1 MQLVELVDTPASG
14 DASGPETAERP
25 RRGRRRGVWVV
36 AGLVLVAALMAG
48 GQAYVDRRE
57 RDAIARLA
65 QVPGVIAP
73 VGDQLVVARKASIE
87 DFAGLVGDSGGLE
100 TAAGGSQSYSWSGGG
115 AAVRWTAQ
123 LLGAT
128 PTLAQKGVSP
138 LSYCVPDVPDGAE
151 TSTASQVVCYVT
163 DGGWRASGDGQA
175 STAATT
181 SRVVVL
187 DTRDGSVL
195 GDWPVGQ
202 GVWLVLSPGRV
213 VVETWD
219 ASGAKVSAHD
229 RLTGATKWTYTASTS
244 DPSGAYSGPAR
255 SVGDDIVLQ
264 LDERTVID
272 IGPDGKVRREI
283 RPKAEGRIDWWDV
296 EATSGRVVV
305 TTIDQSSLVLAPDL
319 DPSGDVTLRGTV
331 VHAQVDDGSV
341 PDLAVTQDTDLR
353 AWDLSTGEQQWNVEL
368 TDPASSAIVMR
379 GRLYVATGDGV
390 LAFNA
395 RTGERLWHGSVEGG
409 LPDGQLYTDGTHI
422 LTPVRPMGDETRGTV
437 LVAYDAVT
445 GKEAFRA
452 PFPKGFTS
460 AGSAGRQLLG
470 VDDAG
475 TTYVLLK

>member
-1 MQLVELVDTPASG
+1 MQAVELV
-14 DASGPETAERP
+14 ETAALEDVPTTESSERAQH
-25 RRGRRRGVWVV
+25 GRRRALWVALGV
-36 AGLVLVAALMAG
+36 GLVAAALVAG
-48 GQAYVDRRE
+48 QSFVDKRE

-65 QVPGVIAP
+65 RVPGVIAP
-73 VGDQLVVARKASIE
+73 VGDQLVVARKASVE
-87 DFAGLVGDSGGLE
+87 DFSGLVGDSGGLE
-100 TAAGGSQSYSWSGGG
+100 TAADGSQSYSWSGRGET
-115 AAVRWTAQ
+115 VRWTAQ
-123 LLGAT
+123 LLDAT
-128 PTLAQKGVSP
+128 PTLAQQGVSP
-138 LSYCVPDVPDGAE
+138 LSYCVADVPEGAE
-151 TSTASQVVCYVT
+151 AATASQVVCYVT

-175 STAATT
+175 STAATS

-219 ASGAKVSAHD
+219 ASGAKVTAHD

-272 IGPDGKVRREI
+272 IGADGKVRREI
-283 RPKAEGRIDWWDV
+283 RPKTESRIDWWDV
-296 EATSGRVVV
+296 DARSGRVVV
-305 TTIDQSSLVLAPDL
+305 TTMDQSSLVLAPDL

-341 PDLAVTQDTDLR
+341 PELAVTQDTELR
-353 AWDLSTGEQQWNVEL
+353 AWDLSTGKAKWHAEL
-368 TDPASSAIVMR
+368 TDPASSTIVMR

-390 LAFNA
+390 LAYNA
-395 RTGERLWHGSVEGG
+395 RTGERLWHGSLEGG

-470 VDDAG
+470 VDEAG
-475 TTYVLLK
+475 STYVLLK